1 MSEKITI
8 DKLEYDEL
16 KKLVEI
22 VTETLETKKLW
33 QSQGYDIY
41 DDEIAF
47 CEKYLEESPKR
58 KND

>member
-1 MSEKITI
+1 MSKKITI

-16 KKLVEI
+16 KKLAEI
-22 VTETLETKKLW
+22 VTKTLETKKLW

-47 CEKYLEESPKR
+47 CEKYLEDEK
-58 KND
+58 

>member
-47 CEKYLEESPKR
+47 CEKYLKESKG
-58 KND
+58 NEN